1 MRYLLYVR
9 VIPAIRIVVG
19 GVLSLASVAV
29 VWSEI
34 IKFPAPQLSAVS
46 LTVVHHPSNKEYQIG
61 FGGQIIAAAWMCY
74 MCTCA
79 LSSLNDVPVWNQ
91 RGLVKRNTYSESACW
106 YASYVAKLTV
116 PLSYNFIT
124 FLPRDIYKNTT
135 FYHFLGRLINLTPL
149 GTGFDYFFP
158 IFILLPICATLFNLY
173 GRIKNVF
180 GFGIMED
187 EDDEDNIAGFGTGGW
202 RVGRDL
208 IAQDL
213 NGPGASSLGL
223 SDSPR
228 PSLDQIRATRAEPR
242 MWVPPAER
250 TLGQQS
256 TSSRTV
262 APSRP
267 QRPALDP
274 EPEEENFFTLFGR
287 RMKNT
292 IDTIEPP
299 KWMQNSNSNST
310 GSGFKRPKWMGRGD
324 AGDERSEGGA
334 SFGRWF
340 GGRPDDGRVRI

>member
-46 LTVVHHPSNKEYQIG
+46 LTVIHHPSNKEYQIG

-124 FLPRDIYKNTT
+124 FLPRNIYKDTT

-158 IFILLPICATLFNLY
+158 IFILLPVCATLFNLY

-187 EDDEDNIAGFGTGGW
+187 EDDEDNISGFGTGGW
-202 RVGRDL
+202 GVGRDL

-228 PSLDQIRATRAEPR
+228 PSLDQTRAARAEPR

-287 RMKNT
+287 RMKNS

-310 GSGFKRPKWMGRGD
+310 GSGFKRPKWMGGGD
-324 AGDERSEGGA
+324 GSDDRSEGGA

-340 GGRPDDGRVRI
+340 GGRPDDGRVRL